1 MTYATIPTIM
11 LLSHLSLTNFRNFI
25 RLEAD
30 FQRGST
36 ILVGANAQ
44 GKTSLLEA
52 IYYLAGA
59 TSPHASSDRQLINFL
74 TLKETPPFARIVA
87 EFHLQERLQRI
98 EIRIV
103 LEPVGPLDEFRL
115 KKEILINGLKKRVS
129 DLSGLFNVVMFLPQ
143 DMRIIE
149 GSPDARRRSL
159 DFTLT
164 QADPTYAATRQE
176 YTKVLSQRNALLK
189 QLQERNAVQ
198 DELAFWDEQIADHG
212 ATLMRSRAIAL
223 RELEELTTKI
233 HAELTRSKERLRLI
247 YKPSYLP
254 DRSQESQLGLPLDT
268 TLELSTFSW
277 EKLRTGIRSTL
288 QATRNTEIQRGMTLI
303 GPHRDDIR
311 IHANGIDLH
320 LYGSRGQN
328 RTAMLAAK
336 LGEVEWLLQRTGD
349 WPVLL
354 LDEVLAE
361 LDQDRREDLLSRL
374 KTAHQAILT
383 AADLSMFTETF
394 QKNAIIL
401 QISGGRILASTH

>member
-1 MTYATIPTIM
+1 
-11 LLSHLSLTNFRNFI
+11 
-25 RLEAD
+25 
-30 FQRGST
+30 
-36 ILVGANAQ
+36 
-44 GKTSLLEA
+44 
-52 IYYLAGA
+52 
-59 TSPHASSDRQLINFL
+59 
-74 TLKETPPFARIVA
+74 
-87 EFHLQERLQRI
+87 
-98 EIRIV
+98 
-103 LEPVGPLDEFRL
+103 
-115 KKEILINGLKKRVS
+115 
-129 DLSGLFNVVMFLPQ
+129 MFLPQ

-149 GSPDARRRSL
+149 GPPDARRRSL

-176 YTKVLSQRNALLK
+176 YAKVLSQRNALLK

-223 RELEELTTKI
+223 RELEELTAKI
-233 HAELTRSKERLRLI
+233 HAQLTRSKEHLRLI

-254 DRSQESQLGLPLDT
+254 EKSPENQLDLPLET
-268 TLELSTFSW
+268 TLEMSTYSW
-277 EKLRTGIRSTL
+277 EKLRTGIRSAL
-288 QATRNTEIQRGMTLI
+288 QASRNTEIQRGMTLL

-336 LGEVEWLLQRTGD
+336 LGEVEWLLKRTGD

-361 LDQDRREDLLSRL
+361 LDRDRREDLLSRL
-374 KTAHQAILT
+374 ETAHQAILT
-383 AADLSMFTETF
+383 TADLSMFTDTF

-401 QISGGRILASTH
+401 QISEGRILSSIE